1 MSRITGVAQ
10 QENRQSTMVNIEE
23 LSAKEL
29 YELAKRKEQEEARL
43 VQMQE
48 QLGKLTAQRETLIKK
63 HQEDLAYADRKI
75 EELRQQRQVL
85 LDDHRKAL
93 TSIDRELQQLREDC
107 DSKKAAVR
115 KSAAASPP
123 PPAAETPPKPAAPVA
138 RPATKAPPAKEEL
151 PPPLE
156 EKEVGIEDID
166 ESDLDL
172 DLGIDLG
179 PEDDS
184 SLAQEGKRKPS
195 SEAQLDELMGH
206 ILKIMKGRSYI
217 SETLLKEKLAQ
228 VNCRPENLGKLLETL
243 VRQTKLVRR
252 SGGNYVLGRAAK
264 KK

>member
-1 MSRITGVAQ
+1 MAQ

-29 YELAKRKEQEEARL
+29 YELAKKKEQEEARL

-48 QLGKLTAQRETLIKK
+48 QLTKLTAQREAVIKK

-75 EELRQQRQVL
+75 EELRNQRQVL

-93 TSIDRELQQLREDC
+93 ASLDKELQQLREDC
-107 DSKKAAVR
+107 ASKKAAVN
-115 KSAAASPP
+115 KPVVASAPLTAAK
-123 PPAAETPPKPAAPVA
+123 TQPKPAAPMA
-138 RPATKAPPAKEEL
+138 RPAVKAPPAKEEL

-156 EKEVGIEDID
+156 EEVGIEDID
-166 ESDLDL
+166 ESDLDI
-172 DLGIDLG
+172 DLGVDLG
-179 PEDDS
+179 PEDDEPQS
-184 SLAQEGKRKPS
+184 SAAQKDKRKPS
-195 SEAQLDELMGH
+195 TDEQLDELMGH

-228 VNCRPENLGKLLETL
+228 ANFRPDNLSKLLDTL
-243 VRQTKLVRR
+243 VRQTRLVRR

>member
-1 MSRITGVAQ
+1 
-10 QENRQSTMVNIEE
+10 MVNIEE

-107 DSKKAAVR
+107 DSKKAAVK

-123 PPAAETPPKPAAPVA
+123 PPTAETPPKPAAPVA
-138 RPATKAPPAKEEL
+138 RSAAKALPAKEEL

-172 DLGIDLG
+172 GIDLG
-179 PEDDS
+179 PEDEEPEGQP
-184 SLAQEGKRKPS
+184 AQEGKRKPS

-228 VNCRPENLGKLLETL
+228 VNCRPENLGKLLDTL